1 MSVQDRGFLLSPD
14 FRINSSGFL
23 MSKKWYIVH
32 THTGV
37 EGKVKDYLMES
48 VRSAAQEDLFGDILV
63 PTEQVVEM
71 VKGKRKTS
79 ERKFF
84 PGYILVQMEMNQ
96 DTWHTVLATPKVTGF
111 VGVNASQAIAG
122 DDLHK
127 LTPSLTDEE
136 AEKIIGRM
144 EEGANAPKPKIIF
157 SEGDIVR
164 VVDGPFSSFQGEIE
178 EVYPDKGR
186 VKVKVSIF
194 GRLTPVELEYG
205 QVSKN

>member
-1 MSVQDRGFLLSPD
+1 MGGFFVICYLF
-14 FRINSSGFL
+14 FRINTAQALL

-32 THTGV
+32 THTGA
-37 EGKVKDYLMES
+37 EIKVKDSLLEA
-48 VRSAAQEDLFGDILV
+48 VRSAAQEELFGDILV
-63 PTEQVVEM
+63 PAEQVVEM

-96 DTWHTVLATPKVTGF
+96 NSWHTVLSTSKVTGF
-111 VGVNASQAIAG
+111 VGVNANQAIVG

-127 LTPSLTDEE
+127 LVPSLTDEE
-136 AEKIIGRM
+136 AQKIIERM
-144 EEGANAPKPKIIF
+144 EEGANAPKHKIIF

-164 VVDGPFSSFQGEIE
+164 VIDGPFASFQGEIE

-194 GRLTPVELEYG
+194 GRLTPVELEYV
-205 QVSKN
+205 QVSKD